1 MLFKSICQV
10 VSFGFLTLGL
20 TACISNPTK
29 DNKEGMERI
38 ENKVAFFLDCPKE
51 SLTMSC
57 LNYSEQN
64 DKICSEYGVQGCD
77 NKVIYTKIGTT
88 WIMTSSKT
96 L

>member
-1 MLFKSICQV
+1 MSFKSICQIV
-10 VSFGFLTLGL
+10 GSGFLIVGL
-20 TACISNPTK
+20 TACIANPTK

-57 LNYSEQN
+57 LNYSE
-64 DKICSEYGVQGCD
+64 KMIRFVLSMAF
-77 NKVIYTKIGTT
+77 KVVITKLFTRRLVLLG
-88 WIMTSSKT
+88 